1 MNQDMRNIEPMDD
14 EINLWELLE
23 HLKSGWKWIVGG
35 GYRPS
40 ECDHFGGVYTGTV

>member
-1 MNQDMRNIEPMDD
+1 MNQEMRNIESDDD

-35 GYRPS
+35 GLQA
-40 ECDHFGGVYTGTV
+40 